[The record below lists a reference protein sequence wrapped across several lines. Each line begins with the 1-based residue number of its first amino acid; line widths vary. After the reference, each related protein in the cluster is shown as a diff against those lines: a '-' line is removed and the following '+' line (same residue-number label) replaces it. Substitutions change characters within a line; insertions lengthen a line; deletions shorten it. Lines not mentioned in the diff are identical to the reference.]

1 MIKIGGGIFL
11 NQSLPNFSKIEFI
24 KAVQS
29 AANVKTEF
37 NTWTEAL
44 NSMKKEIDK
53 LEFDVAII
61 GCGAYAMPLG
71 SYIKEKGKIAIIMA
85 GATQLLFGI
94 KGNRWD
100 KQEKYQKLYN
110 DNWVKPNITETPKN
124 HKIVEGGSYW

>member
-1 MIKIGGGIFL
+1 M
-11 NQSLPNFSKIEFI
+11 PEFSKIDFI

-29 AANVKTEF
+29 SANLKTEF
-37 NTWTEAL
+37 NTWTDAL
-44 NSMKKEIDK
+44 NSMKTEIDK
-53 LEFDVAII
+53 IDFDVAIL

-100 KQEKYQKLYN
+100 AQEKYQKLYN
-110 DNWVKPNITETPKN
+110 ENWVKPNKNETPKEN
-124 HKIVEGGSYW
+124 KVVEGGSYW